1 MTEYKT
7 EAQKRTFY
15 KSGAW
20 NKLRQ
25 LALDRDNLYLKRKGL
40 KSKLSRIHVPFTV
53 F

>member
-15 KSGAW
+15 KSGAMEQA
-20 NKLRQ
+20 KAV
-25 LALDRDNLYLKRKGL
+25 ALDRDNLYLKRKGL